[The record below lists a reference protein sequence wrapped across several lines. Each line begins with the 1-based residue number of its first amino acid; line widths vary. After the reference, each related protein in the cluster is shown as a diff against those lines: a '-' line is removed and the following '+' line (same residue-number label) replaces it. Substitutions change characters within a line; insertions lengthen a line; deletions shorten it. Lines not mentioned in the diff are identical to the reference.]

1 MPRNGRPDAG
11 RSDTNVEGTS
21 ELMAKT
27 TAGDILALIKE
38 KDVKFVDVRFTDPR
52 GKWQHVTFDLSMVDD
67 DFLNEGTM
75 FDGSSIAG
83 WKAINE
89 SDMLLKP
96 DLDTAVIDPFFAQTT
111 LILVCDV
118 LEPTTGQPYPRCPRS
133 IAKAAEAYLS
143 SSGIGD
149 TTYFGPEAEF
159 FVFDDVRFDVDI
171 NKGFYFLDSKEGS
184 YNTGAEYTEGN
195 LGHRPR
201 VKGGYFPV
209 PPIDSEQDMRGEMLA
224 LMGDM
229 GIQPEKHHH
238 EVASSQHELGF
249 KFNTLTKCGDY
260 MQIYKYVIHQ
270 VAQSYGKTATF
281 MPKPIYGDNGSGMH
295 VHQSIWKGGKPLFAG
310 SGYADLSDTCL
321 YYIGGIIKHAKAL
334 NAFTNPS
341 TNSYKRLIPGFE
353 APVLLAYSARNR
365 SASCR
370 IPFSPSPKGKRVEV
384 RFPDPAANPYLA
396 YAALLMAGLD
406 GIENKIHPGGPMDK
420 DLYAL
425 PPEELAKV
433 PQVCGSLREA
443 LESLKADSAFLKK
456 GGVFSEDFIESY
468 IELKMDEVYAF
479 EHTPHPVEF
488 KMYYSV

>member
-1 MPRNGRPDAG
+1 
-11 RSDTNVEGTS
+11 
-21 ELMAKT
+21 MADKKT
-27 TAGDILALIKE
+27 TAADIHKLIKDKE
-38 KDVKFVDVRFTDPR
+38 VKYVDIRFTDPR
-52 GKWQHVTFDLSMVDD
+52 GKWQHVTFDLMMVDD

-89 SDMLLKP
+89 SDMTLVP

-111 LILVCDV
+111 LVLVCDV
-118 LEPTTGQPYPRCPRS
+118 VEPTTGQRYGRCPRS
-133 IAKAAEAYLS
+133 IAKAAEKYVN
-143 SSGIGD
+143 SSGVGD

-159 FVFDDVRFDVDI
+159 FIFDDVRFGVEM
-171 NKGFYFLDSKEGS
+171 NKAFYYVDSKEGA
-184 YNTGAEYTEGN
+184 YNAGTEYPEGN
-195 LGHRPR
+195 LGHRPA

-224 LMGDM
+224 VMRDM

-238 EVASSQHELGF
+238 EVATAQHELGF

-270 VAQSYGKTATF
+270 VANSYGKSATF
-281 MPKPIYGDNGSGMH
+281 MPKPIKGDNGSGMH

-310 SGYADLSDTCL
+310 SGYADLSEMCL
-321 YYIGGIIKHAKAL
+321 FYIGGIIKHAKAL
-334 NAFTNPS
+334 NAFTNPL
-341 TNSYKRLIPGFE
+341 TNSYKRLIPGFD

-370 IPFSPSPKGKRVEV
+370 IPHSSSPNGKRVEV
-384 RFPDPAANPYLA
+384 RFPDPGANPYLA
-396 YAALLMAGLD
+396 YAAMLMAGLD

-420 DLYAL
+420 DLYHL

-443 LESLKADSAFLKK
+443 LDSLKADHDFLTK
-456 GGVFSEDFIESY
+456 GNVFGKDFIEAY
-468 IELKMDEVYAF
+468 IDLKYEDVYAF